1 MEFLRPKIIV
11 KKDEEG
17 NYILKKKANISLIL
31 SLLILFFLIFKGLKR
46 MEKMEYLFNIKYIG
60 TNIVAFFI
68 FFLYFYVICIFFSK
82 EIFEFKNK
90 KIKIKKYFLFFCY
103 SKKTIKIKEIVKIK
117 YISTGKTFS
126 VILTILLAGIFFK
139 DNIQIQANTGLG
151 EDEVFYFGAIIGFEG
166 YKKFCEIF
174 RKVTNRDRANIYFL
188 EEENESYNV

>member
-90 KIKIKKYFLFFCY
+90 EIKIKKYFLFFCY

>member
-90 KIKIKKYFLFFCY
+90 E
-103 SKKTIKIKEIVKIK
+103 IKIKEIVKIK

-188 EEENESYNV
+188 EEENESYNI

>member
-117 YISTGKTFS
+117 YISTGGIFS
-126 VILTILLAGIFFK
+126 VILSILLAEIFFK
-139 DNIQIQANTGLG
+139 DNIQIQANTGLD
-151 EDEVFYFGAIIGFEG
+151 EDEAFYFGAIIGFEG
-166 YKKFCEIF
+166 YRKFCEIF

-188 EEENESYNV
+188 KEENESYNI

>member
-31 SLLILFFLIFKGLKR
+31 SLLILFFLIFKGLKK

-90 KIKIKKYFLFFCY
+90 EIKIKKYFLFFCY

>member
-90 KIKIKKYFLFFCY
+90 EIKIKKYFLFFCY
-103 SKKTIKIKEIVKIK
+103 LKKIIKIKEIVKIK
-117 YISTGKTFS
+117 YISTGGIFS
-126 VILTILLAGIFFK
+126 VILSILLAGIFFK
-139 DNIQIQANTGLG
+139 DNIQIQANTGLD
-151 EDEVFYFGAIIGFEG
+151 EDEAFYFGAIIGFEG
-166 YKKFCEIF
+166 YRKFCEIF

-188 EEENESYNV
+188 EEENESYNI

>member
-117 YISTGKTFS
+117 YISTGGIFS
-126 VILTILLAGIFFK
+126 VILSILLAEIFFK
-139 DNIQIQANTGLG
+139 DNIQIQANTGLD
-151 EDEVFYFGAIIGFEG
+151 EDEAFYFGAIIGFEG
-166 YKKFCEIF
+166 YRKFCEIF

-188 EEENESYNV
+188 EEENESYNI

>member
-31 SLLILFFLIFKGLKR
+31 SLLVLFFLIFKGLKR

-90 KIKIKKYFLFFCY
+90 EIKIKKYFLFFCY

-117 YISTGKTFS
+117 YISTGGIFS
-126 VILTILLAGIFFK
+126 VILSILLAGIFFK
-139 DNIQIQANTGLG
+139 DNIQIQANTGLD
-151 EDEVFYFGAIIGFEG
+151 EDEAFYFGAIIGFEG
-166 YKKFCEIF
+166 YRKFCEIF

-188 EEENESYNV
+188 EEENESYNI

>member
-1 MEFLRPKIIV
+1 MKFLRPKIIV

-46 MEKMEYLFNIKYIG
+46 MEKMEYLFNDEYIG

-90 KIKIKKYFLFFCY
+90 EIKIKKYFLFFCY
-103 SKKTIKIKEIVKIK
+103 HKKTIKIKEIVKIK
-117 YISTGKTFS
+117 YISIGKTYS

-139 DNIQIQANTGLG
+139 DNIQIQANTGL
-151 EDEVFYFGAIIGFEG
+151 DEAFYFGAIIGFEG
-166 YKKFCEIF
+166 YRKFCEVF

-188 EEENESYNV
+188 EEEDESYNI

>member
-103 SKKTIKIKEIVKIK
+103 LKKTIKIKEIVKIK

-188 EEENESYNV
+188 EEENESYNI

>member
-68 FFLYFYVICIFFSK
+68 FFLYFYVICILFSK

-90 KIKIKKYFLFFCY
+90 EIKIKKYFLFFCY
-103 SKKTIKIKEIVKIK
+103 LKKIIKIKEIVKIK

>member
-90 KIKIKKYFLFFCY
+90 EIKIKKNFLFFCY
-103 SKKTIKIKEIVKIK
+103 LKKTIKIKEIVKIK
-117 YISTGKTFS
+117 YISTGGIFS
-126 VILTILLAGIFFK
+126 VILSILLAGIFFK
-139 DNIQIQANTGLG
+139 DNIQIQANTGLD
-151 EDEVFYFGAIIGFEG
+151 EDEAFYFGAIIGFEG
-166 YKKFCEIF
+166 YRKFCEIF
-174 RKVTNRDRANIYFL
+174 RKVTNRNRANIYFL
-188 EEENESYNV
+188 EEENESYNI

>member
-60 TNIVAFFI
+60 TNIVAFLI

-90 KIKIKKYFLFFCY
+90 EIKIKKYFLFFCY
-103 SKKTIKIKEIVKIK
+103 LKKTIKIKEIVKIK

>member
-90 KIKIKKYFLFFCY
+90 EIKIKKYFLFFCY
-103 SKKTIKIKEIVKIK
+103 LKKTIKIKEIVKIK

-188 EEENESYNV
+188 EEENESYNL

>member
-68 FFLYFYVICIFFSK
+68 FFLYFYVIYIFFSK

-90 KIKIKKYFLFFCY
+90 EIKIKKYFLFFCY

-117 YISTGKTFS
+117 YISTGGIFS
-126 VILTILLAGIFFK
+126 VILSILLAGIFFK
-139 DNIQIQANTGLG
+139 DNIQIQANTGLD
-151 EDEVFYFGAIIGFEG
+151 EDEAFYFGAIIGFEG
-166 YKKFCEIF
+166 YRKFCEVF
-174 RKVTNRDRANIYFL
+174 RKVTNRNRANIYFL
-188 EEENESYNV
+188 EEENESYNI

>member
-46 MEKMEYLFNIKYIG
+46 MEKMEYLFNTEYIE

-90 KIKIKKYFLFFCY
+90 EIKIKKYFLFFCY

-117 YISTGKTFS
+117 YISTGGIFS
-126 VILTILLAGIFFK
+126 VILSILLAGIFFK
-139 DNIQIQANTGLG
+139 DNIQIQANTGLD
-151 EDEVFYFGAIIGFEG
+151 EDEAFYFGAIIGFEG
-166 YKKFCEIF
+166 YRKFCEIF

-188 EEENESYNV
+188 EEENESYNI

>member
-17 NYILKKKANISLIL
+17 NYILKKKAYIPLIL
-31 SLLILFFLIFKGLKR
+31 SLLVLFFIIFKSLNVMK
-46 MEKMEYLFNIKYIG
+46 ENNYLLNTEYIG
-60 TNIVAFFI
+60 ANIVAFLI
-68 FFLYFYVICIFFSK
+68 FFLYFYEICIFFSK
-82 EIFEFKNK
+82 EVFEFKNK
-90 KIKIKKYFLFFCY
+90 EIEIKKYFLFFCY
-103 SKKTIKIKEIVKIK
+103 YKKTIKIKEIVKIK

-188 EEENESYNV
+188 KEENESYNI

>member
-11 KKDEEG
+11 KKDEDG

-31 SLLILFFLIFKGLKR
+31 SLLVLFFLIFKGLKR

-90 KIKIKKYFLFFCY
+90 EIKIKKYFLFFCY
-103 SKKTIKIKEIVKIK
+103 LKKTIKIKEIVKIK
-117 YISTGKTFS
+117 YISTGGIFS
-126 VILTILLAGIFFK
+126 VILSILLAGIFFK
-139 DNIQIQANTGLG
+139 DNIQIQANTGLD
-151 EDEVFYFGAIIGFEG
+151 EDEAFYFGAIIGFEG
-166 YKKFCEIF
+166 YRKFCEIF

-188 EEENESYNV
+188 EEENESYNI

>member
-46 MEKMEYLFNIKYIG
+46 MEKMEYLFNIEYIG

-82 EIFEFKNK
+82 EIFE
-90 KIKIKKYFLFFCY
+90 IKIKKYFLFFCY

-139 DNIQIQANTGLG
+139 DNIQIQANTGLD
-151 EDEVFYFGAIIGFEG
+151 EDEAFYFGAIIGFEG

-188 EEENESYNV
+188 EEENESYNI

>member
-1 MEFLRPKIIV
+1 MKFLRPKIIV

-90 KIKIKKYFLFFCY
+90 EIKIKKYFLFFCY
-103 SKKTIKIKEIVKIK
+103 LKKTIKIKEIVKIK

-166 YKKFCEIF
+166 YRKFCEIF

>member
-46 MEKMEYLFNIKYIG
+46 MEKMEYLFNTEYIE

-117 YISTGKTFS
+117 YISTGGIFS
-126 VILTILLAGIFFK
+126 VILSILLAEIFFK
-139 DNIQIQANTGLG
+139 DNIQIQANTGLD
-151 EDEVFYFGAIIGFEG
+151 EDEAFYFGAIIGFEG
-166 YKKFCEIF
+166 YRKFCEIF

-188 EEENESYNV
+188 KEENESYNI

>member
-31 SLLILFFLIFKGLKR
+31 SRLILFFLIFKGLKR

-90 KIKIKKYFLFFCY
+90 EIKIKKYFLFFCY
-103 SKKTIKIKEIVKIK
+103 LKKTIKIKEIVKIK

-174 RKVTNRDRANIYFL
+174 RKVTKRDRANIYFL

>member
-46 MEKMEYLFNIKYIG
+46 MEKMEYLFNTEYIE

-90 KIKIKKYFLFFCY
+90 EIKIKKYFLFFCY
-103 SKKTIKIKEIVKIK
+103 LKKTIKIKEIVKIK
-117 YISTGKTFS
+117 YISTGGIFS
-126 VILTILLAGIFFK
+126 VILSILLAGIFFK
-139 DNIQIQANTGLG
+139 DNIQIQANTGLD
-151 EDEVFYFGAIIGFEG
+151 EDEAFYFGAIIGFEG
-166 YKKFCEIF
+166 YRKFCEIF

-188 EEENESYNV
+188 EEENESYNI

>member
-117 YISTGKTFS
+117 YISTGGIFS
-126 VILTILLAGIFFK
+126 VILSILLAEIFFK
-139 DNIQIQANTGLG
+139 DNIQIQANTGLD
-151 EDEVFYFGAIIGFEG
+151 EDEAFYFGAIIGFEG
-166 YKKFCEIF
+166 YRKFCEIF

>member
-46 MEKMEYLFNIKYIG
+46 MEKMEYLFNDEYIG

-90 KIKIKKYFLFFCY
+90 EIKIKKYFLFFCY

-139 DNIQIQANTGLG
+139 DNIQIQANTGLD
-151 EDEVFYFGAIIGFEG
+151 EDEAFYFGAIIGFEG

-174 RKVTNRDRANIYFL
+174 RKVTNRDRVNIYFL
-188 EEENESYNV
+188 

>member
-1 MEFLRPKIIV
+1 MKFLRPKIIV

-31 SLLILFFLIFKGLKR
+31 LLLILFFLIFKGLKR
-46 MEKMEYLFNIKYIG
+46 MEKMEYLFNDEYIG

-117 YISTGKTFS
+117 YISTGETYS
-126 VILTILLAGIFFK
+126 VIFTILLAGIFLK
-139 DNIQIQANTGLG
+139 DNIQIQANTGLD
-151 EDEVFYFGAIIGFEG
+151 EDETFYFGAIIGFEG
-166 YKKFCEIF
+166 YKEFYEIF
-174 RKVTNRDRANIYFL
+174 RKVTKRDRANIYFI
-188 EEENESYNV
+188 EGR

>member
-90 KIKIKKYFLFFCY
+90 EIKIKKYFLFFCY
-103 SKKTIKIKEIVKIK
+103 LKKTIKIKEIVKIK
-117 YISTGKTFS
+117 YISTGGIFS
-126 VILTILLAGIFFK
+126 VILSILLAGIFFK
-139 DNIQIQANTGLG
+139 DNIQIQANTGLD
-151 EDEVFYFGAIIGFEG
+151 EDEAFYFGAIIGFEG
-166 YKKFCEIF
+166 YRKFCEIF

>member
-90 KIKIKKYFLFFCY
+90 EIKIKKYFLFFCY

-117 YISTGKTFS
+117 YISTGGIFS
-126 VILTILLAGIFFK
+126 VILSILLAEIFFK
-139 DNIQIQANTGLG
+139 DNIQIQANTGLD
-151 EDEVFYFGAIIGFEG
+151 EDEAFYFGAIIGFEG

>member
-90 KIKIKKYFLFFCY
+90 EIKIKKSFLFFCY
-103 SKKTIKIKEIVKIK
+103 LKKIIKIKEIVKIK
-117 YISTGKTFS
+117 YISTGGIFS
-126 VILTILLAGIFFK
+126 VILSILLAGIFFK
-139 DNIQIQANTGLG
+139 DNIQIQANTGLD
-151 EDEVFYFGAIIGFEG
+151 EDEAFYFGAIIGFEG
-166 YKKFCEIF
+166 YRKFCEIF

>member
-46 MEKMEYLFNIKYIG
+46 MEKMEYLFNIEYIG
-60 TNIVAFFI
+60 INIVAFFI

-90 KIKIKKYFLFFCY
+90 EIKIKKYFLFFCY

-117 YISTGKTFS
+117 YISTGGIFS
-126 VILTILLAGIFFK
+126 VILSILLAGIFFK
-139 DNIQIQANTGLG
+139 DNIQIQANTGLD
-151 EDEVFYFGAIIGFEG
+151 EDEAFYFGAIIGFEG
-166 YKKFCEIF
+166 YRKFCEIF

-188 EEENESYNV
+188 EEENESYNI

>member
-90 KIKIKKYFLFFCY
+90 EIKIKKYFLFFCY
-103 SKKTIKIKEIVKIK
+103 LKKTIKIKEIVKIK

-188 EEENESYNV
+188 EEENESYNI

>member
-1 MEFLRPKIIV
+1 MEFLRSKIIV

-46 MEKMEYLFNIKYIG
+46 MEKMEYLFNIEYIG
-60 TNIVAFFI
+60 ANIVAFFI

-90 KIKIKKYFLFFCY
+90 EIKIKKYFLFFCY
-103 SKKTIKIKEIVKIK
+103 LKKIIKIKEIVKIK
-117 YISTGKTFS
+117 YISTGGIFS
-126 VILTILLAGIFFK
+126 VILSILLAGIFFK
-139 DNIQIQANTGLG
+139 DNIQIQANTGLD
-151 EDEVFYFGAIIGFEG
+151 EDEAFYFGAIIGFEG
-166 YKKFCEIF
+166 YRKFCEIF

-188 EEENESYNV
+188 EEENESYNI